1 MLKDCLNTLL
11 HELPEEPLP
20 FIQQYFNAKG
30 PAEEEPEAAD
40 AGGVA
45 GGDEALMRAE
55 LNSAGGLG
63 LGAVGY
69 DSSDVSETDT
79 SEEEDEM
86 CAPPPAVAQLRSTS
100 RASLTARPGARTA
113 ATNRNSDCCKRPE
126 AVHMP

>member
-30 PAEEEPEAAD
+30 PAEEEPEASD

-86 CAPPPAVAQLRSTS
+86 CVPLSRRCAAALDKPCLADRPPGCPYCCYQPQL
-100 RASLTARPGARTA
+100 
-113 ATNRNSDCCKRPE
+113 
-126 AVHMP
+126 

>member
-86 CAPPPAVAQLRSTS
+86 CAPPPRRCAAALDKPCL
-100 RASLTARPGARTA
+100 ADRPPGCPY
-113 ATNRNSDCCKRPE
+113 CCYQPRL
-126 AVHMP
+126 